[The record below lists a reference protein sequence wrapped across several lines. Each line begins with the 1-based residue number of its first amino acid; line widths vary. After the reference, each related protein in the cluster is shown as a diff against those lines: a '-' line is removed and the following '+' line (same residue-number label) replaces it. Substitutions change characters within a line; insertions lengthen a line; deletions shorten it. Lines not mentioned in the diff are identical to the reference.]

1 MKIYNVTYNDYALY
15 LLVFSVTF
23 ENWNPFG
30 LQGVFSITKMTTILY
45 LISSLKVFS
54 KRVSLRYMSYYII
67 PLLCYIATESIS
79 SLINIKYIQTFYDI
93 TSFKV
98 LQLILFMVLI
108 SNHLIEKPYLNIQVL
123 KIYVYSIALLSFLFL
138 MGIGIDSEYTDLT
151 SRLSLF
157 GENPNAIGV
166 KGAIALMIIFSLI
179 LEGKISF
186 FLKVI
191 FGFFSLAIIAMISGT
206 ASRGA
211 FILVFLGG
219 FITVLLQKTT
229 FKVKFLT
236 IILASFI
243 GMLIWQYFLSNEV
256 LLKRLM
262 ETTEEGETGRN
273 ELWDAGMNIF
283 YDNPIL
289 GVGRS
294 GFLKE
299 MNIYYGLPMDTH
311 NIFIALLATTGII
324 GFLFFN
330 LFFIRMWKYA
340 FYNYKYSKSILFLII
355 LIIVTFHMS
364 KAGGILTQIFP
375 WFIFSIVIGATRLS
389 KQLNYN

>member
-1 MKIYNVTYNDYALY
+1 MQNDKLTFNDYALY

-45 LISSLKVFS
+45 LISSIGVIS
-54 KRVSLRYMSYYII
+54 KRVSLKYMSYYIY
-67 PLLCYIATESIS
+67 PLILYIIIESVS
-79 SLINIKYIQTFYDI
+79 SLINLKYIQSFYDI

-98 LQLILFMVLI
+98 LQLILFMIII
-108 SNHLIEKPYLNIQVL
+108 SNHLIEKPHLILKVLN
-123 KIYVYSIALLSFLFL
+123 IYVYSIALLSFLFL

-179 LEGKISF
+179 LEGKINLLLKIIFSF
-186 FLKVI
+186 FSI
-191 FGFFSLAIIAMISGT
+191 SIIAMISGT

-219 FITVLLQKTT
+219 LITVLLQKST
-229 FKVKFLT
+229 FKVKFFS
-236 IILASFI
+236 IIASIFI

-256 LLKRLM
+256 LLKRLL
-262 ETTEEGETGRN
+262 ETTEEGNTGRN
-273 ELWDAGMNIF
+273 ELWEAGMNIF
-283 YDNPIL
+283 YDNPIV

-294 GFLKE
+294 GFLNE
-299 MNIYYGLPMDTH
+299 MKIYYGLPMDTH
-311 NIFIALLATTGII
+311 NIFIALLATTGIM
-324 GFLFFN
+324 GFLFFII
-330 LFFIRMWKYA
+330 FFLRIWKFAY
-340 FYNYKYSKSILFLII
+340 YNYKHSKSILFLIV
-355 LIIVTFHMS
+355 LVIITFHMS

-389 KQLNYN
+389 KPIQHN

>member
-1 MKIYNVTYNDYALY
+1 MEQENVTFDDYALY

-45 LISSLKVFS
+45 LLSSLSMFS
-54 KRVSLRYMSYYII
+54 RRVSLKYMSYYIF
-67 PLLCYIATESIS
+67 PLLCYVISESIA
-79 SLINIKYIQTFYDI
+79 SLINLKYIQSFYDI

-98 LQLILFMVLI
+98 LQLILFMILI
-108 SNHLIEKPYLNIQVL
+108 SNHLIEKPSLNLKIL
-123 KIYVYSIALLSFLFL
+123 KIYVFSIALLSFLFL
-138 MGIGIDSEYTDLT
+138 MGIGIDTEYTDLT

-157 GENPNAIGV
+157 GENPNAIGI

-179 LEGKISF
+179 LEGKINLF
-186 FLKVI
+186 YKFI
-191 FGFFSLAIIAMISGT
+191 FSIFALGIIAMISGT

-219 FITVLLQKTT
+219 FITVLLQKST
-229 FKVKFLT
+229 FKFKILT
-236 IILASFI
+236 LLSASFL
-243 GMLIWQYFLSNEV
+243 GVLLWQYFLSNKV
-256 LLKRLM
+256 LLERLT
-262 ETTEEGETGRN
+262 ETAEEGNTGRN
-273 ELWDAGMNIF
+273 DLWKAGMNIF
-283 YDNPIL
+283 YDNPVL

-299 MNIYYGLPMDTH
+299 MNIYYGAPMDTH
-311 NIFIALLATTGII
+311 NIFIALLATTGLI
-324 GFLFFN
+324 GFLFFII
-330 LFFIRMWKYA
+330 FFLRIWKYA
-340 FYNYKYSKSILFLII
+340 FYNYKYSNSILFLII
-355 LIIVTFHMS
+355 LTILTVHMS

-389 KQLNYN
+389 KQQ